1 MCPFF
6 GHTDLSVPSL
16 LDFGR
21 ADPFL
26 PGTVPFRMRRP
37 LPAPFLAFFGPV
49 PARFGRADP
58 FLPGTVPFWTCQ
70 PLLARNCPFFGHM
83 DPFLPRFWTR
93 CSFLTQN
100 RPFLDTRTPSC
111 PIFGRADPFSPGIV
125 LFWTHE
131 PLPALFL
138 AALTLSR
145 LETSLF
151 WTHEPL
157 LAPFLD
163 VPTPSCPVL
172 SLFVPFW

>member
-58 FLPGTVPFWTCQ
+58 FLPGTVPFWDIWT
-70 PLLARNCPFFGHM
+70 LACPVFGRA
-83 DPFLPRFWTR
+83 DPFLPRFVPF
-93 CSFLTQN
+93 C
-100 RPFLDTRTPSC
+100 PFLNIWTPFC
-111 PIFGRADPFSPGIV
+111 PLFGHADHFLPNIV
-125 LFWTHE
+125 PFWTHE
-131 PLPALFL
+131 PLPA
-138 AALTLSR
+138 
-145 LETSLF
+145 
-151 WTHEPL
+151 
-157 LAPFLD
+157 PFLD
-163 VPTPSCPVL
+163 VPTISCPGT
-172 SLFVPFW
+172 